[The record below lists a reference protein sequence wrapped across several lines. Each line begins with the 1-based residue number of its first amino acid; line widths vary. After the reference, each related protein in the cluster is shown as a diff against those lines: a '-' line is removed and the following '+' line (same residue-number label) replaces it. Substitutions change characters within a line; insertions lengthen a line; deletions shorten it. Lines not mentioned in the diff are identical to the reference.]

1 MSTVRAIAPVS
12 ITLWIRDQLLSCV
25 GEDFGQERTLRK
37 WRFKDWNEEVE
48 AESFPEWLIEF
59 LEWWEEN
66 VEDSQT
72 IGGAYAV
79 EHRYADDIIEGF
91 TEVLQ
96 T

>member
-1 MSTVRAIAPVS
+1 VKYKGTIQDYFNIKQSGS
-12 ITLWIRDQLLSCV
+12 IVL
-25 GEDFGQERTLRK
+25 
-37 WRFKDWNEEVE
+37 FKPETKF
-48 AESFPEWLIEF
+48 AE
-59 LEWWEEN
+59 EWWEEN

>member
-1 MSTVRAIAPVS
+1 LKYKGTIQDYFNIKQSGS
-12 ITLWIRDQLLSCV
+12 IVL
-25 GEDFGQERTLRK
+25 
-37 WRFKDWNEEVE
+37 FKPETKF
-48 AESFPEWLIEF
+48 AE
-59 LEWWEEN
+59 EWWEEN

>member
-1 MSTVRAIAPVS
+1 MKYKGTIQDYFNIKQSGS
-12 ITLWIRDQLLSCV
+12 IVL
-25 GEDFGQERTLRK
+25 
-37 WRFKDWNEEVE
+37 FKPETQF
-48 AESFPEWLIEF
+48 AE
-59 LEWWEEN
+59 EWWEEN
-66 VEDSQT
+66 VEESQT

>member
-1 MSTVRAIAPVS
+1 MKYKGTIQDYFNIKQSGS
-12 ITLWIRDQLLSCV
+12 IVL
-25 GEDFGQERTLRK
+25 
-37 WRFKDWNEEVE
+37 FKPETKF
-48 AESFPEWLIEF
+48 AE
-59 LEWWEEN
+59 EWWEEN

-79 EHRYADDIIEGF
+79 EHRYANDIIEGF